1 MKFRVFK
8 DSKDLVDFANK
19 FILDER
25 LASLKKDVH
34 DCLDK
39 DCAFP
44 ALLYCF
50 STIDLFGALHSGHAE
65 SGSHTEANFK
75 NYAIHFMKN
84 TGTKYTSEQTDL
96 LQNIYRHKVTHL
108 AQPKLVINHRNRLFA
123 WRYEYPDI
131 LNHLKIEQLPRTQIR
146 NMLTPKPIYYDHI
159 FTISITKLLSDIIDS
174 VIREPDGY
182 MAKLKINHK
191 SLQIK
196 FDDAIDQIYSIPTI
210 A

>member
-1 MKFRVFK
+1 L
-8 DSKDLVDFANK
+8 S
-19 FILDER
+19 
-25 LASLKKDVH
+25 
-34 DCLDK
+34 
-39 DCAFP
+39 
-44 ALLYCF
+44 YCF
-50 STIDLFGALHSGHAE
+50 STIDLFGALSSGHAE
-65 SGSHTEANFK
+65 SGSHTKANFK

-84 TGTKYTSEQTDL
+84 KGAKYTSEQTDL
-96 LQNIYRHKVTHL
+96 LQNIFRHKVTHL

-131 LNHLKIEQLPRTQIR
+131 LKHLKIEQRPRTQIR
-146 NMLTPKPIYYDHI
+146 NILTPKPIYYDHI

-210 A
+210 V

>member
-1 MKFRVFK
+1 M
-8 DSKDLVDFANK
+8 
-19 FILDER
+19 
-25 LASLKKDVH
+25 H

-44 ALLYCF
+44 AMLYCF

-96 LQNIYRHKVTHL
+96 LQNIFRHKVTHL
-108 AQPKLVINHRNRLFA
+108 AQPKLVINHRNKLFA

-131 LNHLKIEQLPRTQIR
+131 LNHLKIEQRPRTQIR
-146 NMLTPKPIYYDHI
+146 NILTPKPMYYDHI
-159 FTISITKLLSDIIDS
+159 FSISITKLLSDIIDS

-182 MAKLKINHK
+182 MEPDGPSKKLGRHRPEWHC
-191 SLQIK
+191 L
-196 FDDAIDQIYSIPTI
+196 DHPTAIVNAIETETLKEDPDLK
-210 A
+210 